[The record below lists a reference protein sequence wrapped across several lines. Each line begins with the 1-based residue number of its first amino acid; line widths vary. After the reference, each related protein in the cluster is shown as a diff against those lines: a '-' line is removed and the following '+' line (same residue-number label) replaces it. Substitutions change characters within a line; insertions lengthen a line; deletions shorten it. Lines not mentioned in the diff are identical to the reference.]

1 MSEITLRELTPD
13 ELPTILPFIQ
23 QLNPHQE
30 PAELARRLAV
40 MMPLNYHC
48 LAAFDGTTMVGVCG
62 FWLGMRFWCG
72 EYIDIDNVIVDES
85 RRSQGIGEKMI
96 AWVEAYGTARGCQ
109 MAVLDCYV
117 TKYAA
122 HKFYLRQD
130 YQILGYHFVKMLPG
144 S

>member
-1 MSEITLRELTPD
+1 MSEITLRELNRD
-13 ELPTILPFIQ
+13 ELPTILPLIQ

-30 PAELARRLAV
+30 PAELERRLTA
-40 MMPLNYHC
+40 MIPLNYHC
-48 LAAFDGTTMVGVCG
+48 LAAFDDTTMVGVCG
-62 FWLGMRFWCG
+62 FWLGVRFWSG
-72 EYIDIDNVIVDES
+72 EYIDIDNVVVDES

-96 AWVEAYGTARGCQ
+96 AWVEAYGRARGCQ
-109 MAVLDCYV
+109 MAMLDCYV

-130 YQILGYHFVKMLPG
+130 YQIVGYHFAKTLPG